1 MGQIALLLALAL
13 CAALVPDAASACS
26 VCYAGAEESRKAF
39 LLTTVLLSM
48 LPLAM
53 FGSLFWW
60 LRRRFRELGQTEVDA
75 IGNIAIPLGVGA
87 EPIARSTRKD

>member
-1 MGQIALLLALAL
+1 MCRIALVV
-13 CAALVPDAASACS
+13 ALVLGAGLLPDAAAACS

-48 LPLAM
+48 LPIAM

-60 LRRRFRELGQTEVDA
+60 FRRRFRELEQTRGVDD
-75 IGNIAIPLGVGA
+75 GFAIPLG
-87 EPIARSTRKD
+87 IRSEATPRSNRNH

>member
-1 MGQIALLLALAL
+1 MSRMTSRIALLLALVL
-13 CAALVPDAASACS
+13 CAGLLPDAAAACS

-39 LLTTVLLSM
+39 LLTTVFLSV

-60 LRRRFRELGQTEVDA
+60 FRRRFRELDQTRID
-75 IGNIAIPLGVGA
+75 P
-87 EPIARSTRKD
+87 S